1 MLRFIPNI
9 NTGDLHIGHIVTY
22 TINRFAA
29 LQIQEKGIRGIKDEK
44 KAIGD
49 FPNIITAIDHFNP
62 EEGVEYEKHS
72 KAIERNLF
80 IIDILF
86 LRWTSFLRIPTWY
99 EARLLQVATGLE
111 HHIRFKK
118 KDRFMANMLFPP
130 YNVRTFPTSEFIF
143 DLLMKTPLFDALVGT
158 NCFVRGRDLENN
170 NIIEKQMECFRLMTD
185 REYVEFWTPL
195 VIVGDGKK
203 VGKSAKEI
211 ASLYRLHKEG
221 ISDATF
227 PLYAIYKLFN
237 DTVPKLSNLWDRF
250 DLERIAEL
258 PNWVFHEEELLEL
271 DKWVKKN
278 WEYDDCYDDFWK
290 TCFQSIMK

>member
-1 MLRFIPNI
+1 MQLYSR
-9 NTGDLHIGHIVTY
+9 IV
-22 TINRFAA
+22 A
-29 LQIQEKGIRGIKDEK
+29 
-44 KAIGD
+44 
-49 FPNIITAIDHFNP
+49 
-62 EEGVEYEKHS
+62 
-72 KAIERNLF
+72 NL
-80 IIDILF
+80 
-86 LRWTSFLRIPTWY
+86 
-99 EARLLQVATGLE
+99 
-111 HHIRFKK
+111 
-118 KDRFMANMLFPP
+118 
-130 YNVRTFPTSEFIF
+130 
-143 DLLMKTPLFDALVGT
+143 
-158 NCFVRGRDLENN
+158 
-170 NIIEKQMECFRLMTD
+170 
-185 REYVEFWTPL
+185 L
-195 VIVGDGKK
+195 VISVETLANLLVKLTKLGKK